1 MKFKFPLNAID
12 KIYTE
17 KTNLPFPVSY
27 AAGTGPGPIP
37 PIPPGPEPVDTEIN
51 SITNITQNGF
61 QANIEL
67 VGE

>member
-1 MKFKFPLNAID
+1 MIFKFPLNAID
-12 KIYTE
+12 KIYAE
-17 KTNLPFPVSY
+17 KTNLPFPVSC
-27 AAGTGPGPIP
+27 AAGVGPG